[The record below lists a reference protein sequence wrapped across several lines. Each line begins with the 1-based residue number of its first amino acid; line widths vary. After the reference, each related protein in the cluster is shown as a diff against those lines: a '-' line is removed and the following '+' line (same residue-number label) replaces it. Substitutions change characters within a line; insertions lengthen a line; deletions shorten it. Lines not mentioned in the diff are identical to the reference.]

1 MITAQTETDL
11 LVGLLQM
18 LERIAEKRTTYD
30 SHWREQ
36 TDFSGLAAALLMADE
51 LAMGEPATIPDSLR
65 VEIGGRAAGSAVLR
79 RLRLASRLHVPRG
92 RLIDSD
98 LPDRHRARISH

>member
-30 SHWREQ
+30 RIGRPTE
-36 TDFSGLAAALLMADE
+36 DFSALAAALLMADE
-51 LAMGEPATIPDSLR
+51 LAMGEQATHFRTPLR
-65 VEIGGRAAGSAVLR
+65 VERVEEELDKLFAAASVS
-79 RLRLASRLHVPRG
+79 ASRLHVPRG
-92 RLIDSD
+92 Q
-98 LPDRHRARISH
+98 